1 MSDTPI
7 TATHDE
13 VRPAGSPSGPG
24 TDRKG
29 PGGSRLVSVGLFVGP
44 LLLFL
49 AVWEFSVWY
58 FGLRLV
64 PPPTA
69 VGSAMLDL
77 IERGQLQ
84 QHTFASVRRAL
95 VGFVIAGTAAILV
108 GMITGRIKVIRMLFE
123 PMIQLFRPI
132 PAIAWVPF
140 SILWFGV
147 GEIPKIFVI
156 FMGVFFPVWVNV
168 HLGAR
173 GIEKRYIEVAENL
186 DIRGPEQFWRIVLP
200 GTLPHIVSGL
210 RIGFA
215 IAFILLVA
223 AELTGT
229 SVGLGALISI
239 SHINFRVDRMV
250 VGMAMLGILGAL
262 ADWLF
267 ARGVRRVS
275 YWED

>member
-1 MSDTPI
+1 M
-7 TATHDE
+7 
-13 VRPAGSPSGPG
+13 RPLDASADADRRRAGR
-24 TDRKG
+24 T
-29 PGGSRLVSVGLFVGP
+29 RLFNLGLFVGP
-44 LLLFL
+44 LVLFV
-49 AVWEFSVWY
+49 AAWEASVS
-58 FGLRLV
+58 FFELRLV
-64 PPPTA
+64 PPPSA
-69 VGSAMLDL
+69 VGRAMWDL

-95 VGFVIAGTAAILV
+95 VGFVLAGSAAILV
-108 GMITGRIKVIRMLFE
+108 GMITGRIRVIRLLFE
-123 PMIQLFRPI
+123 PLIQLFRPI

-147 GEIPKIFVI
+147 GEVPKIFVI

-250 VGMAMLGILGAL
+250 AGMVMLGLLGAL

-275 YWED
+275 YWEN